1 VVGNKHN
8 QIPDFP
14 EEDEIIAQAAILYA
28 GFKEIWPNIYPDIE
42 TSPVLVQHCFQSG
55 NVKRIALDKPDIF
68 MARRVAGLA

>member
-1 VVGNKHN
+1 MVGNKHN

-14 EEDEIIAQAAILYA
+14 EEDEIIAQAPAILYA

-55 NVKRIALDKPDIF
+55 NVNANRP
-68 MARRVAGLA
+68 G